1 MEAYHAIADT
11 VGGVPNLRGK
21 DNAFQAIFVA
31 LSIAIGGGFGALL
44 VLAGVG
50 GGVDWT
56 IGALIGGIA
65 GLFGG
70 TLLSGLV
77 LMIKGWLR
85 AANKR
90 AK

>member
-1 MEAYHAIADT
+1 MEAYYTIADT
-11 VGGVPNLRGK
+11 IGGVPNLRGK
-21 DNAFQAIFVA
+21 DNVFQIIFVA
-31 LSIAIGGGFGALL
+31 SSIAIGIGIGRLTFGALT
-44 VLAGVG
+44 
-50 GGVDWT
+50 GGV
-56 IGALIGGIA
+56 I

-90 AK
+90 VK